1 MRHTVLIMV
10 LAAACGDPRPAP
22 ATPVAIAPD
31 PAAAREERLSRR
43 LEALERQL
51 LALEERM
58 AEWEEQRAERE
69 EAAAEGAEELMRAM
83 AEHVNPPPPAPV
95 PPPPPPPRPGRPDP
109 ALTYA
114 VPADGHPFEG
124 AAHAKVTIV
133 EAREFACPYCEK
145 VRPTIA
151 QLLVDYPGTLKV
163 VYRNMVVHPQVAT
176 LPAQAACAAGKQ
188 GRYVDMANAIY
199 DKGFLAG
206 RDLSRTKMEALAAHL
221 GLDLGRFTADMDGP
235 CVKQVADDQAELAKF
250 GVNATPTFFVNGRHL
265 SGAQPI
271 DAFKKLI
278 DEELKLADQRVRGGT
293 KVRDYYRKWIVGK
306 GRKTIP

>member
-1 MRHTVLIMV
+1 M
-10 LAAACGDPRPAP
+10 
-22 ATPVAIAPD
+22 
-31 PAAAREERLSRR
+31 
-43 LEALERQL
+43 

-58 AEWEEQRAERE
+58 AEWEEERAELEEDRAARME
-69 EAAAEGAEELMRAM
+69 EARRVAKELERQLAGPPAAPA
-83 AEHVNPPPPAPV
+83 PPPPAL
-95 PPPPPPPRPGRPDP
+95 PPPPAAPRPGRPDP

-133 EAREFACPYCEK
+133 QAREFACPYSER
-145 VRPTIA
+145 VRATIA

-188 GRYVDMANAIY
+188 GRYVDMANGIY

-206 RDLSRTKMEALAAHL
+206 RDLSRARMESLATDL
-221 GLDLGRFTADMDGP
+221 GLDLGRFIADMDGA
-235 CVKQVADDQAELAKF
+235 CVKLVADDQAELVKF

-271 DAFKKLI
+271 DRFKAII
-278 DEELKLADQRVRGGT
+278 DEEMKIAEQRIRAGT